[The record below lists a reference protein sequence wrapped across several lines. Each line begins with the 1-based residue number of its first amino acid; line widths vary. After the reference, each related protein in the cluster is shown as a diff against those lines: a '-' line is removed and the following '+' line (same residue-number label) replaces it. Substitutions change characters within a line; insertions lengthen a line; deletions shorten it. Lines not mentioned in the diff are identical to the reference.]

1 MEIDDQKARERATA
15 FANRKAPSLYKSAE
29 RKLMPRKG
37 ELSWNFVF
45 KRALARLMQ
54 SEKLQGLE
62 KEILSYA
69 QTPYEAST
77 GLGKPRQGFVPTLRG
92 KVPPKG
98 GKW

>member
-1 MEIDDQKARERATA
+1 MEIDDQKVQGKATV
-15 FANRKAPSLYKSAE
+15 FANRKASALYKSAE
-29 RKLMPRKG
+29 RKLMPRKA

-54 SEKLQGLE
+54 SEKLEGLE
-62 KEILSYA
+62 KEILDYV
-69 QTPYEAST
+69 QTPYEEASA
-77 GLGKPRQGFVPTLRG
+77 GVKPRQGFVPTLRG